1 MFKPFNESSNIF
13 MFKMFSFLSILES
26 MREYTKLDRENA
38 RIQNLSN
45 IEPQRVST
53 TEPTC

>member
-38 RIQNLSN
+38 RIQNFSN